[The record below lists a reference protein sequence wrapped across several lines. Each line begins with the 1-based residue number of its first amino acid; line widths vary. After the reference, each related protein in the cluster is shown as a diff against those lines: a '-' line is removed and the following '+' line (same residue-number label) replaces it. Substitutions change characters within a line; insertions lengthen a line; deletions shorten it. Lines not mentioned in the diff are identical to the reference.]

1 MGWFDIQIRERRASD
16 RRSMQK
22 SYQKLAS
29 VVDGH
34 FENQK
39 TEGNCASALL
49 EIGRYLNVESSRIP
63 SGIKDIN
70 EQMEYLLRPAGIM
83 WRRIRL
89 EGEWWKDIDGPILCE
104 KKEGTTVALL
114 PDFAGRYSYYDYEE
128 ETRKPL
134 NRQTARLLEPQAV
147 CFYEPL
153 PQRALTGKDLF
164 SFLKGGIGKMDQA
177 MLALMGLL
185 IALTGMVTPAA
196 TSMLFDAILP
206 SGKSVLLYTVA
217 VMLLGMAVTT
227 FLLTILQ
234 SVFKNRIQQKM
245 KMRLRSAMFARI
257 MGLPVDFFKKY
268 SSGDM
273 AKRVMSTEQLCSI
286 FCSVLLGT
294 GLTAVL
300 SLVYVGQIFMIA
312 PSLTL
317 PALAAIGLQLAVG
330 IAGIL
335 FKTKVAGRQLQADAK
350 LDGVVFSLFSGIQ
363 KIKLAG
369 SERRAFAKWARVY
382 SEKADAVYNP
392 PLVLKAQMAL
402 SSAVAVLG
410 MYFLYSAAA
419 GTVSLSQYVAFNTTY
434 SMVSASLL
442 SLVGTASSLAIV
454 KPILELAAPIL
465 EAEPET
471 KEKKET
477 VHTLSGSIE
486 LNHVSFRYTD
496 DGPLI
501 INDLSLKINRGQYV
515 AIVGTTGC
523 GKSTLMRLMLGFET
537 PQKGAV
543 YYDGKDLSKVD
554 QRSLRKKIGVVL
566 QNGRLFA
573 DDIFANIA
581 ISAPGLT
588 LKEAWEAA
596 EIAGIADDIRDM
608 PMGMNTILSEGGGGI
623 SGGQRQRILIARAI
637 AHKPK
642 ILMLDEATS
651 ALDNLTQ
658 KKVSDSLDQMKC
670 TRIVI
675 AHRLSTIRQCD
686 RIIVLDKGKIIEDGT
701 YEELSRAGGFFAK
714 LVERQQITPEGGER
728 K

>member
-1 MGWFDIQIRERRASD
+1 MGWFDMQIRERRASD
-16 RRSMQK
+16 RRYMQK
-22 SYQKLAS
+22 SYEKLAS

-34 FENQK
+34 FQDRKEDQ
-39 TEGNCASALL
+39 NCASALL
-49 EIGRYLNVESSRIP
+49 EIGSYYKVENSNIP

-70 EQMEYLLRPAGIM
+70 DQMEYLFRPAGIM
-83 WRRIRL
+83 WRHIRL
-89 EGEWWKDIDGPILCE
+89 EGAWWKDIDGPVLCE
-104 KKEGTTVALL
+104 KKTGGTVALL
-114 PDFAGRYSYYDYEE
+114 PDFCGRYHFYDYEE
-128 ETRKPL
+128 DIRKRL
-134 NRQTARLLEPQAV
+134 DAQTAQILETQAV

-153 PQRALTGKDLF
+153 PQRALTGRDLF
-164 SFLKGGIGKMDQA
+164 AFMRGGIRKADMA

-185 IALTGMVTPAA
+185 IAGTGMVTPAA
-196 TSMLFDAILP
+196 TSMLFQAILP
-206 SGKSVLLYTVA
+206 SGKTVLLYTVA

-227 FLLTILQ
+227 FLLTIMQ
-234 SVFKNRIQQKM
+234 AVFQAGIQQKM

-257 MGLPVDFFKKY
+257 MGIPVDFFKKY
-268 SSGDM
+268 SAGDM
-273 AKRVMSTEQLCSI
+273 AKRVMSMEQLCSI
-286 FCSVLLGT
+286 FGSVLLGT
-294 GLTAVL
+294 GLTAVI
-300 SLVYVGQIFMIA
+300 SLVYVGQIFMLA
-312 PSLTL
+312 PSLTV

-330 IAGIL
+330 MAGIL
-335 FKTKVAGRQLQADAK
+335 FKTRVARRQLQAEAK

-369 SERRAFAKWARVY
+369 GESRAFAKWSRVY
-382 SEKADAVYNP
+382 SEKADATYNP
-392 PLVLKAQMAL
+392 PLPLKAQMAL
-402 SSAVAVLG
+402 ASAVSVLG

-419 GTVSLSQYVAFNTTY
+419 GTVSLSQYVAFNTAY
-434 SMVSASLL
+434 SMVSAALL
-442 SLVGTASSLAIV
+442 SLVGTASSLAMV
-454 KPILELAAPIL
+454 RPILELAAPIL

-471 KEKKET
+471 KEGKET
-477 VHTLSGSIE
+477 VHTVSGNIE
-486 LNHVSFRYTD
+486 LNNVSFQYTP

-501 INDLSLKINRGQYV
+501 INDLSLKIRKGQYV

-523 GKSTLMRLMLGFET
+523 GKSTLLRLMLGFET

-543 YYDGKDLSKVD
+543 YYDGKDMSKVD
-554 QRSLRKKIGVVL
+554 QRSLRKKMGVVL

-573 DDIFANIA
+573 DDIFSNIA

-588 LKEAWEAA
+588 LQEAWEAA
-596 EIAGIADDIRDM
+596 EIAGIAEDIRDM

-623 SGGQRQRILIARAI
+623 SGGQRQRLLIARAI

-658 KKVSDSLDQMKC
+658 KKVSESLDRMKC

-714 LVERQQITPEGGER
+714 LVERQQIEPEGMPGE
-728 K
+728 